1 MEFCLWGHQSFLAL
15 TKNGR
20 RSEVLEQTSVSD
32 VSVLTA
38 VDGHNLTKV
47 LKLLEL
53 RLPKTTHC
61 DQYHQPRQ
69 TMASDYDKPM
79 IAGERDI
86 FETYFDDPKFSD
98 LTLKLSD
105 RTVHVHRVVLCRGSE
120 YFKSLLAGS
129 FQVSSDYYAGSE
141 TRANR

>member
-1 MEFCLWGHQSFLAL
+1 MEFCLWGYQSFLAL
-15 TKNGR
+15 TKNRR

-32 VSVLTA
+32 VSVLAA
-38 VDGHNLTKV
+38 VDEHHLTKV
-47 LKLLEL
+47 LKLLEPG
-53 RLPKTTHC
+53 LPKTTHC

-79 IAGERDI
+79 IASERNI